1 MLRLYCEHFR
11 EWPWHHWQSTPHE
24 WSVDAVLFFHF
35 PGWGVSSPRHVPLH
49 GVLDEVSRKPASCHD
64 GWLNFFCLPFLHF
77 QICYRI
83 LKCFST
89 WNSSLFLCV
98 FFLLDLCLI
107 KNTCWSGNEPFS
119 PFIQHACCVGC
130 CWDLGRH
137 ARASIYMVCTCICTL
152 FLYLYLYL
160 SCCFCSNVLKRVGL
174 PVDMHVTG
182 IATISWLA
190 IKLQKSMM
198 VGFTSCM
205 FVSCLHTIFFKLD
218 LCTK

>member
-1 MLRLYCEHFR
+1 MSWRMI
-11 EWPWHHWQSTPHE
+11 
-24 WSVDAVLFFHF
+24 
-35 PGWGVSSPRHVPLH
+35 
-49 GVLDEVSRKPASCHD
+49 K
-64 GWLNFFCLPFLHF
+64 
-77 QICYRI
+77 
-83 LKCFST
+83 
-89 WNSSLFLCV
+89 LFLSPFFALSNLLQNSQMFLNLKLFPFFVCF